1 MEVFRARRTRAAQN
15 IDAIPGINITYKV
28 DGRVAK
34 RRNDR
39 NDEGRHTKHARVGD
53 FAYADDTA
61 IIGVAEEIKQWT
73 SRAPLQSNCSVL
85 CR

>member
-1 MEVFRARRTRAAQN
+1 MEVFRARRTHAAQT

-39 NDEGRHTKHARVGD
+39 NDEGRHTQN
-53 FAYADDTA
+53 TQESA
-61 IIGVAEEIKQWT
+61 ILRTQT
-73 SRAPLQSNCSVL
+73 TQRS
-85 CR
+85 